1 MKNETKG
8 QIALIEDDEDMSEIT
23 EAFFRQHG
31 FQVHKFS
38 SAEPVLRKLK
48 ESPNHHEFDVILSDM
63 MLPEMSGLELVEK
76 IKENNIEVPV
86 ILVTANN
93 DLELAVHAIEAG
105 AYDFILK
112 PIPFPQLLISAQRAI
127 RFSRI
132 RGENEALK
140 AVIGTKGATGM
151 AGVIGKSEGFR
162 RAMDLAKKVA
172 SSQAH
177 VLITGESGSGKE
189 VIAKALHQ
197 LGTRLAEPFV
207 TINCSAI
214 PEHLLESELFGHT
227 KGAFTG
233 ANEKKIGLFEEA
245 GNGTLFLDEI
255 GDMTLPLQAKILR
268 VLQERKIRRIG
279 ENQHR
284 PVNARVVAATH
295 KDLRYEVQEKRFR
308 EDLFFRLNVIPI
320 HLPPLRE
327 RKEDITPLAEYFLK
341 KYAAMNGSK
350 AKGFSREAM
359 AMLFSNPWPGNVRE
373 LENTIERAV
382 VLSTESVIE
391 KKDLL
396 DFEEMSQASHPV
408 VTAADSFVSGGLFD
422 EVLRADQAMKLEEIT
437 QVYIQKVLEKNGGAK
452 EKTARE
458 LGIDRKTLYRK
469 LSEMQSSLPH

>member
-1 MKNETKG
+1 MKNETLGK
-8 QIALIEDDEDMSEIT
+8 IALIEDDEDMSEII

-31 FQVHKFS
+31 FQVHPFS
-38 SAEPVLRKLK
+38 SAEPVLQRLK
-48 ESPNHHEFDVILSDM
+48 ENPTHHEFDVILADM
-63 MLPEMSGLELVEK
+63 MLPEMSGIELVQK
-76 IKENNIEVPV
+76 LKENNIDVPI

-93 DLELAVHAIEAG
+93 DLELAVQAISAG

-112 PIPFPQLLISAQRAI
+112 PIPFPQLFISAQRAI
-127 RFSRI
+127 RFSKMK
-132 RGENEALK
+132 GENEALK
-140 AVIGTKGATGM
+140 AVIGAKDVTGM
-151 AGVIGKSEGFR
+151 SGVIGKSEGFR
-162 RAMDLAKKVA
+162 RALDLAKKVA

-177 VLITGESGSGKE
+177 VLVTGESGSGKE

-197 LGTRLAEPFV
+197 LGVRGAEPFV

-214 PEHLLESELFGHT
+214 PENLLESELFGHT

-233 ANEKKIGLFEEA
+233 ANDKKIGLFEEA

-255 GDMTLPLQAKILR
+255 GDMSLALQAKILR

-284 PVNARVVAATH
+284 EVNARVVAATH
-295 KDLRYEVQEKRFR
+295 KDLRLEVQEKRFR

-320 HLPPLRE
+320 HLPPLRD
-327 RKEDITPLAEYFLK
+327 RKEDIAPLAEYFLK
-341 KYAAMNGSK
+341 KYAVMNSSK
-350 AKGFSREAM
+350 AKGFSRDAM
-359 AMLFSNPWPGNVRE
+359 TMLFSNPWPGNVRE
-373 LENTIERAV
+373 LENAIERAV

-391 KKDLL
+391 KKDLVNC
-396 DFEEMSQASHPV
+396 EEMSQASHFMPSALS
-408 VTAADSFVSGGLFD
+408 TPLNLFD
-422 EVLRADQAMKLEEIT
+422 EVLKTKQTMKLEEIT

-469 LSEMQSSLPH
+469 LSEMQ